1 MLVHIEN
8 DQPWK
13 GEKINGISHPR
24 NIEQLWSQEDLAA
37 VGLKKFIK
45 PKPVVPLETIK
56 ADYKR
61 RVDHDAEQRRLQYI
75 TPGDG
80 MAMTYREKFDQA
92 EAVDELGEAA
102 ANAMSPEDYVAA
114 FPTLAASVGVEELTL
129 WDCAQSVIAA
139 YKRFAQLSFEIERV
153 RLQGKAA
160 IAAAS
165 DEAAVKAAYEAIT
178 WTTP

>member
-1 MLVHIEN
+1 MLVHIAN
-8 DQPWK
+8 DQPWT

-24 NIEQLWSQEDLAA
+24 NIEQLWSAEDLAS

-92 EAVDELGEAA
+92 EAVDELGEVA
-102 ANAMSPEDYVAA
+102 ANAMSLGEVQAA
-114 FPTLAASVGVEELTL
+114 FPTLAASLGVEAETL
-129 WDCAQSVIAA
+129 WDAAQNVIAA
-139 YKRFAQLSFEIERV
+139 YKQFAQASFTIESV
-153 RLQGKAA
+153 RLQGEAA
-160 IAAAS
+160 IDAAP